1 LDPLVDIPGHFLV
14 IFLGVVVLV
23 AGAEE
28 GEGKGKGE
36 GEGEFR
42 MEFLLYYVARV

>member
-1 LDPLVDIPGHFLV
+1 V

-28 GEGKGKGE
+28 GEGKGE
-36 GEGEFR
+36 GEIR
-42 MEFLLYYVARV
+42 MEFLLYYVLVARV